1 MEPGPSILN
10 MAEAMLQNNEYKTS
24 HTSLNDFADESDNKD
39 MIKGDT
45 DIAMD
50 NSTIEKRNDD
60 EEKLSPREK
69 SNGDKKSEG
78 RSVVIQV
85 PPKRRKI
92 STPFTPKEVVDGT
105 SVVLLWM
112 IRRISQTQ
120 SISLV
125 CSSVEYKYVY
135 GRTFGFHI

>member
-24 HTSLNDFADESDNKD
+24 HTSLNEFADEPPNNDT
-39 MIKGDT
+39 MMQGET
-45 DIAMD
+45 DIAAD
-50 NSTIEKRNDD
+50 NSTIEKRSYN
-60 EEKLSPREK
+60 EEKLPPREK

-92 STPFTPKEVVDGT
+92 STPFTPKEIVDGT
-105 SVVLLWM
+105 SFVLQRV
-112 IRRISQTQ
+112 I
-120 SISLV
+120 
-125 CSSVEYKYVY
+125 
-135 GRTFGFHI
+135 

>member
-39 MIKGDT
+39 TVMQGEA
-45 DIAMD
+45 DIATD
-50 NSTIEKRNDD
+50 NSTIEKRSND
-60 EEKLSPREK
+60 EEKLPPREK

-92 STPFTPKEVVDGT
+92 STPFTPKEIVDGT
-105 SVVLLWM
+105 SVLLKGM
-112 IRRISQTQ
+112 T
-120 SISLV
+120 
-125 CSSVEYKYVY
+125 
-135 GRTFGFHI
+135 